1 MFIIEVIV
9 MKKRLAEKLISDEN
23 IKLSRESE
31 LQRQLDLELAKNEP
45 DYDRVDELVNAV
57 LAERQNVPDA
67 GEVTQK
73 IAAIIEQGDNSPDE
87 ESVYGVEIYHRSRWQ
102 RFAAA
107 AAAVILVAGAGTTG
121 ILLLGSNRN
130 VSPEMRSSEYVTAKI
145 QDSSI
150 TVSAANTAPESS
162 QPIIAETTAES
173 YVSQTTIPVNTET
186 VTNTVTSATAL
197 HTEKQTVTTSATALH
212 TEKQTVTTSVQDNV
226 SEVAETPLKTLDPLL
241 FTETTAVNETLEV
254 NGTEI
259 PSGSVAVS
267 VKLNE
272 KKLFST
278 AEMSF
283 TLSGYEPVT
292 DSSGRPA
299 LTTTAYN
306 DEFAAAGSVS
316 GSKLFFDCVYYS
328 FHDEPYNGELF
339 TFYVKP
345 TGENPTVTTESF
357 SVSEAVQPET
367 YDGSDKWYVI
377 GDINGDGE
385 ITPADAAAVIKTL
398 NNVNSILQY
407 EVIKRYP
414 EYYFPDIVSLHAAY
428 IWNTPDEMIKEPVI
442 SNTAKEILAYCTDR
456 SVGKEYSG
464 KSYIGCKYY
473 K

>member
-9 MKKRLAEKLISDEN
+9 MKKRLAEELLSDEN

-31 LQRQLDLELAKNEP
+31 LQQQLDLELAKTEP
-45 DYDRVDELVNAV
+45 DFDRVDELVSAV

-67 GEVTQK
+67 RDVTQK

-87 ESVYGVEIYHRSRWQ
+87 ESVSGVEIYHRRRWK

-107 AAAVILVAGAGTTG
+107 AASVLLVVGAGATG
-121 ILLLGSNRN
+121 ILLLGSHSN
-130 VSPEMRSSEYVTAKI
+130 VSPEMRSSEYITAKN

-150 TVSAANTAPESS
+150 TVSGAITTLAAL
-162 QPIIAETTAES
+162 QPIIAETTAEG
-173 YVSQTTIPVNTET
+173 YVSQTTIPVNADT
-186 VTNTVTSATAL
+186 VTTTMTTATAL
-197 HTEKQTVTTSATALH
+197 HTEKQTVTTAV
-212 TEKQTVTTSVQDNV
+212 KDNV
-226 SEVAETPLKTLDPLL
+226 SEVSEPPLKTLDPLL
-241 FTETTAVNETLEV
+241 FTETAVIEETLEV

-259 PSGSVAVS
+259 PAGSVAVS
-267 VKLNE
+267 VKLSE

-278 AEMSF
+278 TEMSF
-283 TLSGYEPVT
+283 TLSGYDAVT
-292 DSSGRPA
+292 DSSGRPVI
-299 LTTTAYN
+299 TTTAYN
-306 DEFAAAGSVS
+306 YEFAAAGSVS
-316 GSKLFFDCVYYS
+316 GNKLYFDCVYYS

-339 TFYVKP
+339 TFYVRP
-345 TGENPTVTTESF
+345 TGGNAAVTTESF
-357 SVSEAVQPET
+357 SVSEAVQPEM

-377 GDINGDGE
+377 GDINGDGV
-385 ITPADAAAVIKTL
+385 ITPADAAEVIKTI

-407 EVIKRYP
+407 EVIKRSP

-442 SNTAKEILAYCTDR
+442 SDTAKELLGYCADI
-456 SVGKEYSG
+456 SAGKEYSG

>member
-9 MKKRLAEKLISDEN
+9 MKKRIAEKLLSDEN

-45 DYDRVDELVNAV
+45 DYDKVDELVNAV

-73 IAAIIEQGDNSPDE
+73 IAAIIEKGDNSSDE
-87 ESVYGVEIYHRSRWQ
+87 ESVSGVEIYHRSRWK

-107 AAAVILVAGAGTTG
+107 AASVILVAGAGTTG
-121 ILLLGSNRN
+121 ILLLGSRRN
-130 VSPEMRSSEYVTAKI
+130 VSPEMRSSEYVTAKL
-145 QDSSI
+145 QGSSI
-150 TVSAANTAPESS
+150 TVSATNTAPESL
-162 QPIIAETTAES
+162 QPIIAETTAEA

-186 VTNTVTSATAL
+186 VTTTV
-197 HTEKQTVTTSATALH
+197 TSATALH

-241 FTETTAVNETLEV
+241 YTETAVIEETLEV

-292 DSSGRPA
+292 DSSGRPV

-306 DEFAAAGSVS
+306 YEFAAAGSVS

-367 YDGSDKWYVI
+367 YDGSDKWYVT

-385 ITPADAAAVIKTL
+385 ITPADAAAVIKTI

-407 EVIKRYP
+407 EVIKRNP

-442 SNTAKEILAYCTDR
+442 SDTAKELLGYCADI
-456 SVGKEYSG
+456 SAGKEYSG